1 MFYRLSMPIECAE
14 VFSKM
19 PGVGVPSSSLF
30 STKSEMDDLDADSDF
45 EVLMKT
51 AHGHL
56 VPDRVEK
63 EVVKAEFN
71 NHKDYT
77 QEKPSRLKQRSSD
90 LISLEYFN
98 NTMSIQWHRNIY
110 IFPSHSV
117 TKFAYESCVTK

>member
-1 MFYRLSMPIECAE
+1 MPIECAE

-19 PGVGVPSSSLF
+19 PGGGMPNPNLF
-30 STKSEMDDLDADSDF
+30 GPKSDLDDYDADSDF

-63 EVVKAEFN
+63 EVAKSEFN

-77 QEKPSRLKQRSSD
+77 QEKPSRLKQRSD
-90 LISLEYFN
+90 SLTSSGVLHTVHFQGY
-98 NTMSIQWHRNIY
+98 
-110 IFPSHSV
+110 
-117 TKFAYESCVTK
+117 K

>member
-19 PGVGVPSSSLF
+19 PGGGLPSSSLF
-30 STKSEMDDLDADSDF
+30 GPKTDLDDYDADSDF

-56 VPDRVEK
+56 VPDRAEK
-63 EVVKAEFN
+63 EALKSEFN

-77 QEKPSRLKQRSSD
+77 QEKPSRLKQRSTPVS
-90 LISLEYFN
+90 SLGCWGEK
-98 NTMSIQWHRNIY
+98 MSY
-110 IFPSHSV
+110 
-117 TKFAYESCVTK
+117 C

>member
-1 MFYRLSMPIECAE
+1 MPIECAE

-19 PGVGVPSSSLF
+19 PGGGMPNSNLF
-30 STKSEMDDLDADSDF
+30 GPKSDLDDYDADSDF

-63 EVVKAEFN
+63 EAAKSEFN

-77 QEKPSRLKQRSSD
+77 QEKPSRLKQRSDS
-90 LISLEYFN
+90 LISSGVLHTVHFQGY
-98 NTMSIQWHRNIY
+98 
-110 IFPSHSV
+110 
-117 TKFAYESCVTK
+117 K